1 LLKVALNTLTLNK
14 HCQKTYKNG
23 SSYNINTI
31 FKLPYFIAVNM
42 GASSVKVIE
51 IIKGIITKQK

>member
-1 LLKVALNTLTLNK
+1 MALNTLALNK

-31 FKLPYFIAVNM
+31 FKLPYFIAVNNNM
-42 GASSVKVIE
+42 GASSVKVVE
-51 IIKGIITKQK
+51 KIKGIYMKN